1 MPNQAPRIFRELGT
15 PLSFDAH
22 AAPPLAPQIPSRKG
36 KVTPQEPTNSKRTL
50 RLELH
55 REMKDP
61 FFQSAAPAQA
71 PEAEQAPGQGE
82 KPTVHDVQL

>member
-1 MPNQAPRIFRELGT
+1 M
-15 PLSFDAH
+15 
-22 AAPPLAPQIPSRKG
+22 
-36 KVTPQEPTNSKRTL
+36 
-50 RLELH
+50 H

-71 PEAEQAPGQGE
+71 PEAEQAPRQGE